1 MRWPLVLLLI
11 AAALFLLSRLRLGGS
26 VLWNGT
32 EFTVW
37 ARVGLLRVQ
46 VWPLRKK
53 KKPKPAKKKPV
64 RSSNPPQPKEEPKPA
79 LSFHKVRELLE
90 TWLPLVCEA
99 AGRLRRAIRV
109 DLLELRL
116 TMGGSDPGD
125 TALLYGGANA
135 LLGMILPLFE
145 HAFQVRERR
154 ISTSV
159 DFEAESTRVHLRADI
174 SLTLGQLV
182 VFTFWF
188 LPQAARRLDQGG
200 DAAPSNEKE
209 AINHGK

>member
-32 EFTVW
+32 EFTVR

-46 VWPLRKK
+46 VWPLRNKK
-53 KKPKPAKKKPV
+53 RKPAKA
-64 RSSNPPQPKEEPKPA
+64 EAPKPDKPPKTPEA
-79 LSFHKVRELLE
+79 PASFSGIAELLE

-99 AGRLRRAIRV
+99 VGRLRRAIRV

-116 TMGGSDPGD
+116 TVGGSDPGD

-188 LPQAARRLDQGG
+188 LPQAARRLDRGG